1 MHFIFGLLIFLY
13 FVLRSSTRWGH
24 RRVSRHD
31 LYNGAARTFDDL
43 VSQYGGNAYQAGWRK
58 LIYATQDR
66 SVELQVH
73 SDARRLVLRIK
84 KSFPA
89 RFTFYRLPR
98 LIYAFV
104 DAFLEP
110 KMRVEGTHYLI
121 GARDSQMLAGLRDR
135 IGFVAL
141 MQKLDQAGFSGQI
154 GQYGMKLWKTISPD
168 DLNDVRMMNFIRLAQ
183 DLVHLS
189 DPELINIPVQPLS
202 SEKRCAYC
210 KEDLSEIDS
219 VQYCQ
224 FCGTPHH
231 KECFELNGKC
241 TVFGCER
248 PAPQP
253 EFVDSPQRP
262 LSTQS

>member
-1 MHFIFGLLIFLY
+1 MHFFFGLLIFLY
-13 FVLRSSTRWGH
+13 FVLRSSTHWGR

-31 LYNGAARTFDDL
+31 LYNGAARTFEDL
-43 VSQYGGNAYQAGWRK
+43 VSQYGGNAYRAGWRK
-58 LIYATQDR
+58 LIYVTQDR
-66 SVELQVH
+66 AVEIQVH
-73 SDARRLVLRIK
+73 SDSRRLVLRLR
-84 KSFPA
+84 KSFPM
-89 RFTFYRLPR
+89 RFSFYRLPR
-98 LIYAFV
+98 LIYAFL

-110 KMRVEGTHYLI
+110 KMKVEGTHYLV

-135 IGFVAL
+135 VGFVAL

-154 GQYGMKLWKTISPD
+154 GQYGMKLWKRISTE
-168 DLNDVRMMNFIRLAQ
+168 DLNDLRMMNFVRLAQ
-183 DLVHLS
+183 DLVHLC

-241 TVFGCER
+241 TVFGCEQ
-248 PAPQP
+248 PAPPQP
-253 EFVDSPQRP
+253 QLVDSPQ
-262 LSTQS
+262 STLT